1 MQKAEQKKPTE
12 PLYARSQR
20 VLSKM
25 QQNPPEFE
33 KNYLSD
39 IRVVTP
45 EQIPAGVVIDHRNT
59 VLFEYTFREAALNLN
74 ETMHGGS
81 SASIQDICATV
92 VASASHNQ
100 ERLFPL
106 TIESQF
112 SYHRPVEFVPLVYFK
127 ATLEKASKRFAS
139 VSVDILDSKRFALL
153 NSGKILKAY
162 DEWTQKL

>member
-20 VLSKM
+20 VLAKM
-25 QQNPPEFE
+25 QQSAPEFE
-33 KNYLSD
+33 KAYLSD

-45 EQIPAGVVIDHRNT
+45 EELPKGVVIDHRNT
-59 VLFEYTFREAALNLN
+59 VLFEYTFREVSLNLN

-92 VASASHNQ
+92 LASASHNQ
-100 ERLFPL
+100 ERLFPI

-112 SYHRPVEFVPLVYFK
+112 SYHRPVEFLPVVYFR

-139 VSVDILDSKRFALL
+139 ATVDILDSKRFSLL

-162 DEWTQKL
+162 DDWTQKL